1 MIIMS
6 EKEIKASFKRVKEDM
21 EGLKNE
27 VAFALKRIAQL
38 ENMLIKKSITAPAR
52 KGKRKK

>member
-1 MIIMS
+1 MS